1 MKEPM
6 IRVLKVA
13 PGERPEIVTLE
24 NELSALQRAVSI
36 GTDYVGLIEI
46 IQVSKDVCIEDSKK
60 GIFDIVLVHKLDRFA
75 RNRYDSA
82 VYKRELKKNGV
93 SVYSVLENLDDSPES
108 IMMESVLE
116 GMAEYYSQNLGRE
129 VMKGI

>member
-13 PGERPEIVTLE
+13 PGERPEIIVLE

-46 IQVSKDVCIEDSKK
+46 IQISKDVCILCNEEGKLNGLK
-60 GIFDIVLVHKLDRFA
+60 PNRRIGNDILCGVFYLTGQTKDGDLASLPESAMQVCMKRFA
-75 RNRYDSA
+75 
-82 VYKRELKKNGV
+82 E
-93 SVYSVLENLDDSPES
+93 PEH
-108 IMMESVLE
+108 IEE
-116 GMAEYYSQNLGRE
+116 WE
-129 VMKGI
+129 VDKALVMRFFC

>member
-1 MKEPM
+1 MKEPV

-46 IQVSKDVCIEDSKK
+46 IQISEDVCILCNEEGKLNGSKPNRRI
-60 GIFDIVLVHKLDRFA
+60 GNDILCGVFYLTGQTKDGDLASLPESAMQVCMKRFA
-75 RNRYDSA
+75 
-82 VYKRELKKNGV
+82 E
-93 SVYSVLENLDDSPES
+93 PEH
-108 IMMESVLE
+108 IEDW
-116 GMAEYYSQNLGRE
+116 E
-129 VMKGI
+129 VDKALVMRFFC

>member
-13 PGERPEIVTLE
+13 PGEQPEIVTLE

-46 IQVSKDVCIEDSKK
+46 IQISEEVCLLCNEEGKLNGLKPNRRIGNGTDILCGIFYLTGQTKDGDLASLPESAMQVCMKRFAEPEHIEDWEVDKA
-60 GIFDIVLVHKLDRFA
+60 LVMRFFC
-75 RNRYDSA
+75 
-82 VYKRELKKNGV
+82 
-93 SVYSVLENLDDSPES
+93 
-108 IMMESVLE
+108 
-116 GMAEYYSQNLGRE
+116 
-129 VMKGI
+129 